1 MAITLT
7 KDDFLALG
15 RQLIDAAI
23 AAFQQALAAHAST
36 VNVPAPTAH
45 PMIETIV
52 RQHGGQYVVADPPP
66 ADPPRDLAAELDAL
80 KATLV
85 GKAVISEAD
94 LTAAAAAVAAPR
106 APAQPATMPPG
117 PPPASAGT

>member
-1 MAITLT
+1 MAITLS

-23 AAFQQALAAHAST
+23 AEFQQALAAHAAT

-52 RQHGGQYVVADPPP
+52 RKHGGQYVVADRPP

-80 KATLV
+80 KAALV
-85 GKAVISEAD
+85 GKAVIMEAD
-94 LTAAAAAVAAPR
+94 VTAAATAPSTQP
-106 APAQPATMPPG
+106 ASAQPATSPPRLSA
-117 PPPASAGT
+117 ASAGT